1 MAALKRRAARAGYIR
16 SDDVGLV
23 HVPDLYVPDHEGE
36 FGVGFLHDRFRKTE
50 DAQPEALPLPQP
62 NPDWRAPQKFERR
75 R

>member
-1 MAALKRRAARAGYIR
+1 MAARTRRAARAGYIR

-23 HVPDLYVPDHEGE
+23 HVPDLWVPDHEGK
-36 FGVGFLHDRFRKTE
+36 FGIGFLHDRFARRDE
-50 DAQPEALPLPQP
+50 AAQPELLPQP